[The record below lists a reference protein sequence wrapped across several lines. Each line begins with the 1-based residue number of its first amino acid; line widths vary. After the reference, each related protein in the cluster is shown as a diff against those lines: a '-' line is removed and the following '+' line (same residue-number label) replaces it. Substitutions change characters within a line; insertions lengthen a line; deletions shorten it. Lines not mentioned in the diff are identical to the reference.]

1 MYRWRS
7 APFTAVEGTDQQAKS
22 FNSQRAYMHSLG
34 GLGCLGV
41 FRTKMMGMGTQAC
54 MVHGGIKISK
64 SRASTASLA
73 QKHAAEF
80 GFLNVL
86 EANDPSAPIVA
97 CTHLD
102 ATIDADG
109 RRYSTFKA
117 FLLEELAKSR
127 QNLMIC
133 TGVFVTSHITFRLE

>member
-1 MYRWRS
+1 MLGSFPDENDGDGNTLSRFSKKVRN
-7 APFTAVEGTDQQAKS
+7 PFHMEILVSE
-22 FNSQRAYMHSLG
+22 
-34 GLGCLGV
+34 
-41 FRTKMMGMGTQAC
+41 AC